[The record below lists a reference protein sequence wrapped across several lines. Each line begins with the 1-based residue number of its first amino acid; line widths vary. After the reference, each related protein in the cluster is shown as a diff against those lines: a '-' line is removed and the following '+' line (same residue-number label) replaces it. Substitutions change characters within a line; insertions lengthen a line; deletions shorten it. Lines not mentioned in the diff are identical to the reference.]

1 MVSKTI
7 NQPKAIQNSKDSE
20 FAHGKCINKIE
31 AGTEMVD
38 LSGKK
43 LFNKKRCIIIS
54 LLALAVISIL
64 ASLICTN
71 QQLFPVCSSSY
82 TEQINILADKC
93 ISNLR
98 RAFQNC
104 NIDLPKFLNSAF
116 IKVILGKLYD
126 CLMNIYLASRRLEVF
141 LFGKLSLMIIWI
153 KYIVNIS
160 LSIVKFEYKRLSRKY
175 HILMLIQTVIMQ
187 IARIVYEKI
196 FDLIQCIQ
204 FFFTN
209 SSNYTFYFT
218 TISIIVINVIVWENI
233 IMENIVGDYRLNN
246 LKIVTSTVS
255 SLLTVFYLSN
265 IEIFANNLVGKY
277 LNYVYGFCSRAF
289 LNSDDGTSSEF
300 GNHDMKEFTF
310 ISSNWWRVNKFE
322 SVFKGV
328 EIINEIKKRSQPQV
342 ANETVVKKLG
352 LFGSEL
358 TSRFIY
364 NGQISKDVCNY
375 LINGNQEMRIIFRTL
390 IFFTSTSI
398 VTCIL
403 YFENKR
409 INANKNIGSHS
420 KVYTFFTV
428 ISGLIVPILLNNIQK
443 FSTYKE
449 QGRVIFILLFL
460 SLKLITNHKHFLILL
475 FELVH
480 NIKSKFNTENN
491 FGKIFLKN
499 RDKELLAEETKVN
512 DAGLSQM
519 SESSSLVRERNK
531 KASVLLKCT
540 QSSQP
545 NYSNGDGKFT
555 KTEKKCSSQRR
566 QQSASKD
573 VNKNRAK
580 YLNDIIRTKI
590 TSNHGIKEMF
600 DHSINVQSYQE
611 EKSKPQSLLI
621 FLSRITHIFKSVFAF
636 IKDMT
641 FCVFLEKVFGSVLYV
656 FFKDYRGFVLSSFD
670 QYRLNK
676 YIQESRVPMSLK
688 EELLKSMTLC
698 YTNIGNP
705 QIVKSINISKK
716 ELIEDLENFKLVLPN
731 MLAMEKLRTAS
742 QEISSLSQLEIMLLP
757 FSGIKSLEEKI
768 DTEIQYYLILN
779 SINVL
784 SVSCEI
790 IKESCKAVINSE
802 SLIELINNIT
812 NHDLDK
818 INLLLNSN
826 IDYTTISNI
835 IKSVILM
842 NENKVSIWNRFSLI
856 TNSIS
861 KVNLELV
868 GKLNELKSV
877 DINEIFVQW
886 NVLRAGLK
894 YVLNQIKN
902 NRKSYEEIYMGG
914 LPLHTLQMA
923 LHYLNSTAKK
933 TSDLVQESIVAC
945 SEFCLYF
952 NLKTIEELYEL
963 NKSSTGQSKLFELC
977 KKDCNDILS
986 LIRMIQYVLEELCED
1001 KIRIDGKEI
1010 DISYLSSMLP
1020 AVVLN
1025 SEHKCCRKETESNC
1039 KLHGRG
1045 LQDTFRLYAE
1055 GNFPAVSNN
1064 SQLVA
1069 NSKRESSSRFVPER
1083 PRSSIPR
1090 EPSNHNKEVNT
1101 AASVGGEEKSHAGH
1115 NTSNNNN
1122 NELIVSSQTGLR
1134 QPKEVVINTATTENL
1149 PFLISTPEE
1158 SIK

>member
-1 MVSKTI
+1 MVFKTR
-7 NQPKAIQNSKDSE
+7 NQPKVTQNGQYSE
-20 FAHGKCINKIE
+20 STPRKCVDKINTS
-31 AGTEMVD
+31 TEMVE
-38 LSGKK
+38 LSKRK
-43 LFNKKRCIIIS
+43 QFNKKRCLLIS
-54 LLALAVISIL
+54 FLAVVIVFVFVRF
-64 ASLICTN
+64 ICTN
-71 QQLFPVCSSSY
+71 QQISPVCSSSY
-82 TEQINILADKC
+82 AQEINFLFNKY
-93 ISNLR
+93 ISNL

-104 NIDLPKFLNSAF
+104 NMGLNKFFDWAF
-116 IKVILGKLYD
+116 LRVTLGKIDDLLKNI
-126 CLMNIYLASRRLEVF
+126 CLISRKLGIII
-141 LFGKLSLMIIWI
+141 FGKLSLTFIWA
-153 KYIVNIS
+153 KYMVNTCI
-160 LSIVKFEYKRLSRKY
+160 SIVKFEYKRLSRKY
-175 HILMLIQTVIMQ
+175 EMVMLTQTVIVQ
-187 IARIVYEKI
+187 IYGIVNEKMLN
-196 FDLIQCIQ
+196 LIQCIQ
-204 FFFTN
+204 FFFIS

-218 TISIIVINVIVWENI
+218 TISIIVINVIIWENI
-233 IMENIVGDYRLNN
+233 IMKNMVEDYRLNN

-255 SLLTVFYLSN
+255 SLLTVFYLSSLEKLASQL
-265 IEIFANNLVGKY
+265 IGKY
-277 LNYVYGFCSRAF
+277 YNYVYGFCSRAF
-289 LNSDDGTSSEF
+289 LQSDDGSNSEF
-300 GNHDMKEFTF
+300 GYHEMKEFTF
-310 ISSNWWRVNKFE
+310 ISNDWWRINKFE

-328 EIINEIKKRSQPQV
+328 EIINEIKKRTQPQV
-342 ANETVVKKLG
+342 VNETVVGKFG

-358 TSRFIY
+358 VSRFKY
-364 NGQISKDVCNY
+364 NGQITKDVCNC
-375 LINGNQEMRIIFRTL
+375 LINGNQEMRIIFRSL
-390 IFFTSTSI
+390 SFFTSITI

-409 INANKNIGSHS
+409 INESKNIGYHS
-420 KVYTFFTV
+420 KMYTFFTV

-460 SLKLITNHKHFLILL
+460 SLKLITNHKHFLILI
-475 FELVH
+475 FELTH
-480 NIKSKFNTENN
+480 NIKSRFNTENN
-491 FGKIFLKN
+491 FGRIFLQN
-499 RDKELLAEETKVN
+499 QDQVLCAEEIKVN
-512 DAGLSQM
+512 ENGLSQTG
-519 SESSSLVRERNK
+519 ESSSLVRERNK
-531 KASVLLKCT
+531 RASVLRKNT
-540 QSSQP
+540 KSSH
-545 NYSNGDGKFT
+545 SNSSIGDGKST
-555 KTEKKCSSQRR
+555 KSEKKCSTQRK
-566 QQSASKD
+566 QQSLSKD
-573 VNKNRAK
+573 LNKNKVK

-590 TSNHGIKEMF
+590 TSKNGMQEMF
-600 DHSINVQSYQE
+600 DHSLNAQSDQE
-611 EKSKPQSLLI
+611 KTSESQQLFIILSKIMRMFKYLLT
-621 FLSRITHIFKSVFAF
+621 FV
-636 IKDMT
+636 KDMA
-641 FCVFLEKVFGSVLYV
+641 FFVFVEKVFGYVLYI

-670 QYRLNK
+670 HYRLNK
-676 YIQESRVPMSLK
+676 YIQEGTVPMNLK

-705 QIVKSINISKK
+705 QIIKSINLAKK
-716 ELIEDLENFKLVLPN
+716 ELIQDLEDFKLVLPN
-731 MLAMEKLRTAS
+731 MFVMEKLKS
-742 QEISSLSQLEIMLLP
+742 IQETTSLSQLEIILQP

-768 DTEIQYYLILN
+768 NTEIQYYMILN
-779 SINVL
+779 SIDVL
-784 SVSCEI
+784 SVNCEI

-812 NHDLDK
+812 NHDLEK

-842 NENKVSIWNRFSLI
+842 NENRISIWNRFSLI
-856 TNSIS
+856 TNSMS

-868 GKLNELKSV
+868 GKLNELKGV
-877 DINEIFVQW
+877 DIDEIFIQW
-886 NVLRAGLK
+886 NILRAGLK

-902 NRKSYEEIYMGG
+902 NRKSYEDIYMGG

-923 LHYLNSTAKK
+923 LHYLNNKAKK

-986 LIRMIQYVLEELCED
+986 LIQTIRYVLEELCED

-1025 SEHKCCRKETESNC
+1025 SEHKCCRKETEFNC
-1039 KLHGRG
+1039 KLHGKG

-1064 SQLVA
+1064 CQFVV
-1069 NSKRESSSRFVPER
+1069 NSKRESSKFVPER

-1090 EPSNHNKEVNT
+1090 EPSNQNKEFN
-1101 AASVGGEEKSHAGH
+1101 AAAVSCGEEKSHASH
-1115 NTSNNNN
+1115 NINS
-1122 NELIVSSQTGLR
+1122 ESIVSNQTGLR
-1134 QPKEVVINTATTENL
+1134 LPKEVNMATAENL